1 MRKIAKPEAEIPLDG
16 FEAFYD
22 EFLATRKEEL
32 IILKAAMVAGDFKT
46 LVNYGHKWKGFCS
59 PYGFQE
65 LSELS
70 IQMEQ
75 AALNGDTQECQA
87 ILVRIDEYLG
97 DDS

>member
-1 MRKIAKPEAEIPLDG
+1 MRKILKPEAEIPLDG

-22 EFLATRKEEL
+22 EFLTNRKEEL
-32 IILKAAMVAGDFKT
+32 IILKEALAAGNFKI
-46 LVNYGHKWKGFCS
+46 LVEYGHKWKGFCS

-70 IQMEQ
+70 ILMEQ
-75 AALNGDTQECQA
+75 SALKADAQGCQA